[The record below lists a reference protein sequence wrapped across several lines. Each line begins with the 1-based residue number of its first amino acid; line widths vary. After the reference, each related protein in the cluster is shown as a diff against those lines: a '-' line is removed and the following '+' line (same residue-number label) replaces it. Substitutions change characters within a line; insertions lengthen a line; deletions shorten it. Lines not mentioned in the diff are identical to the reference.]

1 MTTFTDTDSIPDGEY
16 IIRVSV
22 ENREEG
28 KQYVCLRIE
37 GGDVFPAYAG
47 VIPGADGSPLMVP
60 RVPRIRGGDPAGRT
74 QNRAGV

>member
-37 GGDVFPAYAG
+37 GGDCYRVLLDSFLELGG
-47 VIPGADGSPLMVP
+47 VLESE
-60 RVPRIRGGDPAGRT
+60 
-74 QNRAGV
+74 